1 MAAAAIYG
9 STKPPLSHAELRDA
23 INLSLWVGQLLLQH
37 GAETQRIEE
46 TVHRMGTGLGCDW
59 MDILISPNAL
69 LITASSGEEF
79 RTKTRRVVSIGVN
92 MDIITQINTLSRQ
105 VTDGQITAA
114 ELYKELRRISD
125 MPRLYPRWLIVLLVG
140 LACAAFSRLFNGDT
154 AAFFVTLIAASIAM
168 FVRQEFTHRYFNPY
182 ITTIVTAFAA
192 GLVASAGAVFH
203 LSDQPQVALAT
214 SVLLLVPGVPLINC
228 AEDLMKGHMVT
239 GLVRGLNGAL
249 ISVCIAIGL
258 LLAMTLTGAAPGE
271 AITEAQTVSDF
282 GGVVGL
288 LIGDAFWS
296 AIAALG
302 FALLFNTPT
311 NLLLYCAA
319 CGAIGHASRMMLM
332 HFGMSV
338 EIATLFGATLVGFAA
353 FFMARRAQ
361 APALIFGITGAIP
374 MVPGW
379 FAYRAMIGI
388 ISFSTNTPA
397 DSQLLLSASNSA
409 IKTGVILAAIAVGI
423 AAPAL
428 LFERN
433 KPVV

>member
-1 MAAAAIYG
+1 MAATAIYG
-9 STKPPLSHAELRDA
+9 STKPPLTHTELRDV
-23 INLSLWVGQLLLQH
+23 INLSLWAGQLLLQH

-79 RTKTRRVVSIGVN
+79 RTKTRRVVNIGVN
-92 MDIITQINTLSRQ
+92 MDIITQINILSRR
-105 VTDGQITAA
+105 VTNGQLTTD
-114 ELYKELRRISD
+114 ELHKELRRISD
-125 MPRLYPRWLIVLLVG
+125 MSRLYSRWIIVAMVG
-140 LACAAFSRLFNGDT
+140 LACAAFSRLFNGDM
-154 AAFFVTLIAASIAM
+154 AAFFITLIAASTAM
-168 FVRQEFTHRYFNPY
+168 FVRQELTHQYFNPFM
-182 ITTIVTAFAA
+182 TTIVTAFVA
-192 GLVASAGAVFH
+192 GLVASTAAIFQ
-203 LSDQPQVALAT
+203 LSEQPQVALAT
-214 SVLLLVPGVPLINC
+214 AVLLLVPGVPLINC
-228 AEDLMKGHMVT
+228 AEDLMKGHMVI
-239 GLVRGLNGAL
+239 GVIRGLNGAL

-271 AITEAQTVSDF
+271 AITQAQTITDF
-282 GGVVGL
+282 GGVLGL
-288 LIGDAFWS
+288 LLTDALWS

-302 FALLFNTPT
+302 FALLFNTPA
-311 NLLLYCAA
+311 NLLPYCAV
-319 CGAIGHASRMMLM
+319 CGAMGHASRLLLM
-332 HFGMSV
+332 HFGLSV
-338 EIATLFGATLVGFAA
+338 EIATLFSATLVGFAA
-353 FFMARRAQ
+353 FYMARHAQ

-388 ISFSTNTPA
+388 ISFSTNDPA
-397 DSQLLLSASNSA
+397 DAQLLLSASSSA
-409 IKTGVILAAIAVGI
+409 IKTAIILAAIAVGI